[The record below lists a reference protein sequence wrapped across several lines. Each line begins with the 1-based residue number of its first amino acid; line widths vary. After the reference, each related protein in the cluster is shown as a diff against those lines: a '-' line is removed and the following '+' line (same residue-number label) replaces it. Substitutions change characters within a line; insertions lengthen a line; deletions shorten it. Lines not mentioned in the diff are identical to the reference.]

1 MHNTV
6 WLQMSHS
13 VVCVCYIVAVK
24 AASLSSFVM
33 PLSEGGVA
41 LSKEEKCVHVWN
53 QGLER
58 RGGVQACFLFARHLP
73 PFLPPSLPPSGS
85 GSMHSTLTHT
95 PTASREH
102 THILHYL
109 PRTCLGED
117 SMCVCELWGWK
128 RECVWSRLTSTS
140 IDPPLLST
148 TDPWH
153 M

>member
-58 RGGVQACFLFARHLP
+58 RGGVQACFLLARH
-73 PFLPPSLPPSGS
+73 LPPSLPPS
-85 GSMHSTLTHT
+85 L
-95 PTASREH
+95 RV
-102 THILHYL
+102 
-109 PRTCLGED
+109 R
-117 SMCVCELWGWK
+117 
-128 RECVWSRLTSTS
+128 
-140 IDPPLLST
+140 
-148 TDPWH
+148 
-153 M
+153 

>member
-33 PLSEGGVA
+33 PLSDA

-58 RGGVQACFLFARHLP
+58 RGGVQACFLLARHLP

-95 PTASREH
+95 PTVSREH

>member
-13 VVCVCYIVAVK
+13 VVCVCYTVAVK

-73 PFLPPSLPPSGS
+73 PFLPPSLPQGQVACIALS
-85 GSMHSTLTHT
+85 HTLPQLQESTHT
-95 PTASREH
+95 FFTIYPEPAWVKTACASVS
-102 THILHYL
+102 
-109 PRTCLGED
+109 CED
-117 SMCVCELWGWK
+117 GKESVC
-128 RECVWSRLTSTS
+128 
-140 IDPPLLST
+140 DP
-148 TDPWH
+148 D
-153 M
+153 